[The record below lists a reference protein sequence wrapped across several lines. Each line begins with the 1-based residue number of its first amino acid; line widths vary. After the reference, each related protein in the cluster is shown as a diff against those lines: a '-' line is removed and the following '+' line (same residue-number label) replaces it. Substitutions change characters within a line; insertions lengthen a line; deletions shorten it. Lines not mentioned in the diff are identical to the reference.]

1 MASPGRGHTRQP
13 VPVRRR
19 PVPALG
25 YDHQQDIYDLY
36 TDASPSPAVPSL
48 LPQAAAAPPRAQQL
62 RPSRSAANLRQD
74 PAAAHQT
81 HSPMARSPEIGPGAF
96 PAPVG
101 VMAYEN
107 LPPPPP
113 YPGLSMSPTPEPPL
127 RRAQS
132 SSALFIGG
140 PPAGSSG
147 PPSPGFSP
155 HPHQAATLP
164 VEPKQQDSV
173 WKSALGEAQYF
184 ASGLI
189 SHPSESTRHYS
200 IIRHTHALI
209 WYSGPSTSVSI
220 TILADEPLPPTR
232 TLWMQQKGYSGNM
245 GMALKALAGTTTS
258 WIDVTPARLATV
270 NDTSEADERSVQ
282 RDLKR
287 FSKKASGRQKKH
299 VPRETH
305 IVRIPA
311 TASDGYFRLVL
322 CGGSEAG
329 KKVLCGSPIFRVAST
344 SADVSVVKGASLS
357 TMPLEMGVKVASTIG
372 QAMANKYIGV
382 ASAVVNSH
390 VGSIAANSAVKKVST
405 VAVQSYQ
412 TSGMGDAVQESWRRQ
427 RSQQER
433 YDSLIANVPVI
444 HMAGSESGP
453 EAPFPVKFD
462 GKVVR
467 GTGRSIAELGVPT
480 ANLSGVSDQVKVR
493 MGGVFAAWA
502 SIQMPRNNNGDGPG
516 GGGMDDMLPT
526 DWLEAVVT
534 IAPSRHAPPSVAM
547 KNSVSVHIIHDFDD
561 AHFIEAR
568 LKILL
573 MGFLHPAAPPHTP
586 PDHLAAQHSQD
597 IMNTLASLGR
607 AAWGPYDTV
616 AMMRSVKSG
625 RSLGERLDDTTGRV
639 VAQVDKIPLHWAG
652 VRSEVGVMQDK
663 AYGNGGMW
671 IVRG

>member
-1 MASPGRGHTRQP
+1 
-13 VPVRRR
+13 
-19 PVPALG
+19 
-25 YDHQQDIYDLY
+25 
-36 TDASPSPAVPSL
+36 
-48 LPQAAAAPPRAQQL
+48 
-62 RPSRSAANLRQD
+62 
-74 PAAAHQT
+74 
-81 HSPMARSPEIGPGAF
+81 MARSPEITTQAF
-96 PAPVG
+96 PPPIG
-101 VMAYEN
+101 MMDPEN

-113 YPGLSMSPTPEPPL
+113 YPGLSVPPSPDPL

-132 SSALFIGG
+132 SSALSTGR
-140 PPAGSSG
+140 PPTSSSS
-147 PPSPGFSP
+147 PPSPLFSP
-155 HPHQAATLP
+155 HPQQAATLP
-164 VEPKQQDSV
+164 AEPPKPQDSI

-200 IIRHTHALI
+200 IIRHTRALI

-220 TILADEPLPPTR
+220 TILSDEPLPSQR

-245 GMALKALAGTTTS
+245 GMALKALAGTTSS
-258 WIDVTPARLATV
+258 WINVTPARLATV

-287 FSKKASGRQKKH
+287 FAKKASGRQRNH

-329 KKVLCGSPIFRVAST
+329 KKVLCGSPVFRVAST
-344 SADVSVVKGASLS
+344 SADVSVVRGASLS

-382 ASAVVNSH
+382 ASAVVNSQ
-390 VGSIAANSAVKKVST
+390 VGNIVANSTVKKVST
-405 VAVQSYQ
+405 VAVRSYQ
-412 TSGMGDAVQESWRRQ
+412 VSGVGDAVQESWQRQ
-427 RSQQER
+427 RGQQER
-433 YDSLIANVPVI
+433 YDPLMVNAPVI
-444 HMAGSESGP
+444 YMLGSESGP

-462 GKVVR
+462 GKVVQ
-467 GTGRSIAELGVPT
+467 GTGRSTAELGIPT
-480 ANLSGVSDQVKVR
+480 ANLSGVSDQVKLR

-502 SIQMPRNNNGDGPG
+502 CIQMPRNSNGESIAV
-516 GGGMDDMLPT
+516 MDDMLPT

-547 KNSVSVHIIHDFDD
+547 KNSVSVHIIHDFEET
-561 AHFIEAR
+561 HFIDAK
-568 LKILL
+568 LKVLL
-573 MGFLHPAAPPHTP
+573 MGFLHPASPPHTP
-586 PDHLAAQHSQD
+586 PDHLAAEHSQD
-597 IMNTLASLGR
+597 VMNTLASLGR
-607 AAWGPYDTV
+607 AAWGPHDTV
-616 AMMRSVKSG
+616 AMMKSVKSS
-625 RSLGERLDDTTGRV
+625 RSLGERLDDTTGKV

-652 VRSEVGVMQDK
+652 MRSEVGVLQDK

-671 IVRG
+671 IVR

>member
-1 MASPGRGHTRQP
+1 MASPGMGHTRKP
-13 VPVRRR
+13 VPERRR
-19 PVPALG
+19 PVPAPG

-36 TDASPSPAVPSL
+36 TDEQPPSPGVPSL
-48 LPQAAAAPPRAQQL
+48 SSQAAATTTHAQQL
-62 RPSRSAANLRQD
+62 RPTKSAANLRQNLTA
-74 PAAAHQT
+74 PHPG
-81 HSPMARSPEIGPGAF
+81 HPPMARSPEITNGAF
-96 PAPVG
+96 PPPIG
-101 VMAYEN
+101 MMDPEN

-113 YPGLSMSPTPEPPL
+113 YPGLPVPPSPEPL

-132 SSALFIGG
+132 SSALPAGG
-140 PPAGSSG
+140 PPASPSG
-147 PPSPGFSP
+147 PPSPLLSP
-155 HPHQAATLP
+155 HPQQAATLP
-164 VEPKQQDSV
+164 VDTSKQQQDSSI

-200 IIRHTHALI
+200 IIRHTRALV

-220 TILADEPLPPTR
+220 TILSDEPLPSQR

-245 GMALKALAGTTTS
+245 GMALKALAGTTSS
-258 WIDVTPARLATV
+258 WINVTPARLATA

-287 FSKKASGRQKKH
+287 FAKKASGRQRNH

-322 CGGSEAG
+322 CGGTEAG
-329 KKVLCGSPIFRVAST
+329 KKVLCGSPVFRVAST
-344 SADVSVVKGASLS
+344 SADVSVVRGASLS

-382 ASAVVNSH
+382 ASAVVNSQ
-390 VGSIAANSAVKKVST
+390 VGSIVANSTVKKVST
-405 VAVQSYQ
+405 VAVRSYQ
-412 TSGMGDAVQESWRRQ
+412 VSGVGDAVQESWQRQ
-427 RSQQER
+427 RGQQER
-433 YDSLIANVPVI
+433 YDSLTVNAPVI
-444 HMAGSESGP
+444 YMLGSDSGP

-467 GTGRSIAELGVPT
+467 GTGRSMAELGIPT
-480 ANLSGVSDQVKVR
+480 ANLSGVSDQVKLR
-493 MGGVFAAWA
+493 MGGVFAAWVC
-502 SIQMPRNNNGDGPG
+502 IQMPRNSNGESIGVV
-516 GGGMDDMLPT
+516 DDMLPT
-526 DWLEAVVT
+526 DWVEAVVT

-547 KNSVSVHIIHDFDD
+547 KNSVSVHIIHDSEA
-561 AHFIEAR
+561 AHFVDAK
-568 LKILL
+568 LKVLL

-586 PDHLAAQHSQD
+586 SDHLAAEHSQD
-597 IMNTLASLGR
+597 VMNTLASLGR
-607 AAWGPYDTV
+607 AAWGPHDTV
-616 AMMRSVKSG
+616 AMMKSVKSS
-625 RSLGERLDDTTGRV
+625 RSLGERLDETTGKV

-652 VRSEVGVMQDK
+652 VRSEAGAMQDK

-671 IVRG
+671 IVR

>member
-1 MASPGRGHTRQP
+1 M
-13 VPVRRR
+13 
-19 PVPALG
+19 
-25 YDHQQDIYDLY
+25 D
-36 TDASPSPAVPSL
+36 
-48 LPQAAAAPPRAQQL
+48 
-62 RPSRSAANLRQD
+62 
-74 PAAAHQT
+74 
-81 HSPMARSPEIGPGAF
+81 
-96 PAPVG
+96 
-101 VMAYEN
+101 YEN

-113 YPGLSMSPTPEPPL
+113 YPGLPVSQPPELPL

-132 SSALFIGG
+132 SSALPIGGG
-140 PPAGSSG
+140 PPAGSPG

-155 HPHQAATLP
+155 HPPQAATLP
-164 VEPKQQDSV
+164 VESKQQDSI

-200 IIRHTHALI
+200 IIRHTRALI

-220 TILADEPLPPTR
+220 TILSDEPLPPTR

-245 GMALKALAGTTTS
+245 GMALKALAGTTSS
-258 WIDVTPARLATV
+258 WINVTPARLATV
-270 NDTSEADERSVQ
+270 NDTPEADERSIQ

-287 FSKKASGRQKKH
+287 FAKKASGRQKKH

-344 SADVSVVKGASLS
+344 SADVSVVRGASLS

-382 ASAVVNSH
+382 ASAVVNSQ
-390 VGSIAANSAVKKVST
+390 VGSIVTNSTVKKVST
-405 VAVQSYQ
+405 VAIQSYQ
-412 TSGMGDAVQESWRRQ
+412 VSGVGDAVQESWQRQ

-433 YDSLIANVPVI
+433 YDSLMVNVPVI
-444 HMAGSESGP
+444 HMVGSETGP

-462 GKVVR
+462 GKVVL
-467 GTGRSIAELGVPT
+467 GTGRSMAELGIPT
-480 ANLSGVSDQVKVR
+480 ANLSGVSDQVKLR

-502 SIQMPRNNNGDGPG
+502 CIQIPRDNNGESNAVV
-516 GGGMDDMLPT
+516 DDMLPT
-526 DWLEAVVT
+526 DWVEAVVT

-547 KNSVSVHIIHDFDD
+547 KNSVTVHIIHDFEE
-561 AHFIEAR
+561 AHFIDAK
-568 LKILL
+568 LKVIL
-573 MGFLHPAAPPHTP
+573 MGFLHPAAPPHSP
-586 PDHLAAQHSQD
+586 PDHLAAEHSQD
-597 IMNTLASLGR
+597 VMNTLASLGR
-607 AAWGPYDTV
+607 AAWGPHDTV
-616 AMMRSVKSG
+616 AMMKSVKSS
-625 RSLGERLDDTTGRV
+625 RSLGERLDDTTGKV

-652 VRSEVGVMQDK
+652 VRSEVGVLQDK

-671 IVRG
+671 IVR

>member
-1 MASPGRGHTRQP
+1 MASPGMGYMRKP

-19 PVPALG
+19 PVPAPG

-36 TDASPSPAVPSL
+36 TDEPPSPGVASLSTPVAVANPH
-48 LPQAAAAPPRAQQL
+48 AQQL
-62 RPSRSAANLRQD
+62 RPSRSAAHLKQG
-74 PAAAHQT
+74 PAAPHQAH
-81 HSPMARSPEIGPGAF
+81 HPSVARSPETTAEAF

-101 VMAYEN
+101 VMAHED

-113 YPGLSMSPTPEPPL
+113 YPGLSVSPAPEPL

-132 SSALFIGG
+132 TSALPLGA

-155 HPHQAATLP
+155 HPQQAATLP
-164 VEPKQQDSV
+164 VEEPKQQDSI

-200 IIRHTHALI
+200 IIRHTRALI

-220 TILADEPLPPTR
+220 TVLSDEALPPTR

-245 GMALKALAGTTTS
+245 GMALKALAGTTSS
-258 WIDVTPARLATV
+258 WINVTPARLATV
-270 NDTSEADERSVQ
+270 SDTPEADERSIQ

-287 FSKKASGRQKKH
+287 FAKKASGRQKKH

-329 KKVLCGSPIFRVAST
+329 KKVLCGSPVFRVAST
-344 SADVSVVKGASLS
+344 SADVSVVRGASLS

-382 ASAVVNSH
+382 ASAVVNSQ
-390 VGSIAANSAVKKVST
+390 VGSIVANSTVKKVST
-405 VAVQSYQ
+405 VAVRSYQ
-412 TSGMGDAVQESWRRQ
+412 VSGAGDAVQESWQRQ

-433 YDSLIANVPVI
+433 YDSLVVNVPVI
-444 HMAGSESGP
+444 HMVGAESGP

-467 GTGRSIAELGVPT
+467 GTGRSTAELGVPT
-480 ANLSGVSDQVKVR
+480 ANLSGVSDQVKLR

-502 SIQMPRNNNGDGPG
+502 RIQMPSINNDGEPDAAV
-516 GGGMDDMLPT
+516 DDMLPT
-526 DWLEAVVT
+526 DWVEAVVT

-547 KNSVSVHIIHDFDD
+547 KNSVSVHIIHDFEETHFVD
-561 AHFIEAR
+561 AK
-568 LKILL
+568 LKVLL

-586 PDHLAAQHSQD
+586 PDHLAAEHSRD
-597 IMNTLASLGR
+597 MMNTLASLGR
-607 AAWGPYDTV
+607 AAWGPHDTV
-616 AMMRSVKSG
+616 AMMKSVKSS
-625 RSLGERLDDTTGRV
+625 RSLGERLDETTGRV

-652 VRSEVGVMQDK
+652 VRSEVGVLRDK

-671 IVRG
+671 IVR

>member
-1 MASPGRGHTRQP
+1 MASPGMGHTRKP
-13 VPVRRR
+13 DPVRRR
-19 PVPALG
+19 PVPSPG

-36 TDASPSPAVPSL
+36 TDEPPSPGVASSHTATVETH
-48 LPQAAAAPPRAQQL
+48 ARQL
-62 RPSRSAANLRQD
+62 RPSKSAANLKQD
-74 PAAAHQT
+74 PTGPYPVHQ
-81 HSPMARSPEIGPGAF
+81 PMARSPAITTEAF
-96 PAPVG
+96 PPPISI
-101 VMAYEN
+101 MEPEN

-113 YPGLSMSPTPEPPL
+113 YPGLPIPPSPEPL

-132 SSALFIGG
+132 SSALPIAR
-140 PPAGSSG
+140 PPTSSSN
-147 PPSPGFSP
+147 PPSPLFP
-155 HPHQAATLP
+155 PNPHQTSTLP
-164 VEPKQQDSV
+164 VEAPKQQQDSI

-200 IIRHTHALI
+200 IIRHTRALI

-220 TILADEPLPPTR
+220 TILSDEPLPAQR
-232 TLWMQQKGYSGNM
+232 TLWMQQKGYSGNV
-245 GMALKALAGTTTS
+245 GMALKALAGTTSS
-258 WIDVTPARLATV
+258 WINVTPARLATV
-270 NDTSEADERSVQ
+270 DDTSDAEERSIQ

-287 FSKKASGRQKKH
+287 FAKRASGRQRNH

-329 KKVLCGSPIFRVAST
+329 KKVLCGSPVFRVAST
-344 SADVSVVKGASLS
+344 SADVSVVRGASLS

-382 ASAVVNSH
+382 ASAVVNSR
-390 VGSIAANSAVKKVST
+390 VGSVVANSTVKKVST
-405 VAVQSYQ
+405 VAVRSYQ
-412 TSGMGDAVQESWRRQ
+412 VSGVGDAVQESWHRQ

-433 YDSLIANVPVI
+433 YDSLVVNVPVI
-444 HMAGSESGP
+444 HMVGSESGP

-462 GKVVR
+462 GKVVH
-467 GTGRSIAELGVPT
+467 GTGRSMAELGIPT

-502 SIQMPRNNNGDGPG
+502 CIQLPRNNNGESITAV
-516 GGGMDDMLPT
+516 DDMLPT
-526 DWLEAVVT
+526 DWVEAIVT
-534 IAPSRHAPPSVAM
+534 IAPSRHAPPSIAM
-547 KNSVSVHIIHDFDD
+547 KNSVSVHIIHDFEE
-561 AHFIEAR
+561 AHFLDAK
-568 LKILL
+568 LKVLL
-573 MGFLHPAAPPHTP
+573 MGFLHPAASPHTP
-586 PDHLAAQHSQD
+586 PDHLAAEHAQD

-607 AAWGPYDTV
+607 AAWGPHDTV
-616 AMMRSVKSG
+616 AMMKSVKSG
-625 RSLGERLDDTTGRV
+625 RSLGERLDETTGKV

-652 VRSEVGVMQDK
+652 VRSEVGVLQDR

-671 IVRG
+671 IVR